1 MIRKETTAPSTDP
14 APECFACYEGLVF
27 IGHLVEDECGV
38 EFEVFEAYPC
48 RRCAEAAREIA
59 AKSYREDLRRIQRP
73 GLAEEEEI

>member
-48 RRCAEAAREIA
+48 RRCGAEV
-59 AKSYREDLRRIQRP
+59 L
-73 GLAEEEEI
+73 